1 MQGGLFHDL
10 LERKAMCL
18 PTTFATDPRGSGT
31 WVSPNGNEIR
41 IDYVAIPP
49 HWLCFVQS
57 ARVDRNITLAIAD
70 KLDHC
75 LVRVDS
81 CQPRGT
87 ECVYHRPAK
96 AVPLPSRQLLQLP
109 DKQALVPTNWQE
121 VPPPLPGWTIDYHA
135 GTLQNC

>member
-1 MQGGLFHDL
+1 
-10 LERKAMCL
+10 MCL

-31 WVSPNGNEIR
+31 WDSPNGNESR
-41 IDYVAIPP
+41 IDYVAIPQ

-70 KLDHC
+70 KLDHR

-96 AVPLPSRQLLQLP
+96 AAVPLPSRQLLQLP

-121 VPPPLPGWTIDYHA
+121 VPPPLPGWAIDYQA